1 MRLHGESLGRASYR
15 NYPEDFIVDELIDF
29 QPAEEGEHL
38 LLHIKKRDQNTQWV
52 AGLLAKLAGIDRRAV
67 GFCGLKDR
75 FAVTTQWF
83 SLHLPGSNL
92 DIDQLNHS
100 DFQILQL
107 RATIKITARNAC
119 RQSIFHYS
127 SRF

>member
-67 GFCGLKDR
+67 GFVAQG
-75 FAVTTQWF
+75 
-83 SLHLPGSNL
+83 SLRS
-92 DIDQLNHS
+92 
-100 DFQILQL
+100 
-107 RATIKITARNAC
+107 
-119 RQSIFHYS
+119 HYAMV
-127 SRF
+127 